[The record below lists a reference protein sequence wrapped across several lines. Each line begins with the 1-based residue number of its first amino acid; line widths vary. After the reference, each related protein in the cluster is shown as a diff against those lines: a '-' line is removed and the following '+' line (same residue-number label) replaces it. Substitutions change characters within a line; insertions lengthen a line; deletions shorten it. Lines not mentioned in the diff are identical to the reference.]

1 MDKPTIEAE
10 ILKRD
15 LLMVSEPTLDCCI
28 VGAGPAGL
36 MLGLLMARAGLQ
48 VTVLERFANFDRDF
62 RGDTVHASTLEVLD
76 QLGLAEKVL
85 ALPHSKLRKLG
96 VQTPEKSI
104 EIVSFDGLPTK
115 FPYVAIMPQAQ
126 FLEFLC
132 AEAEC
137 YPNFRC
143 IRGASAQALLEDDGP
158 DAAVTGVSYR
168 CNEETVELK
177 AKLTVATD
185 GRFSRLRKLSGLKA
199 KKLAPP
205 MDVCWMRLPRLPG
218 DGFDSGGFFVGGG
231 RMLVCLPRPD
241 SWQLG
246 YVLAK
251 GSYQELQE
259 QGLPALRESLLELAE
274 WLGTRVELLQAWD
287 TVHLLNIQSDC
298 LERWYKPGLLMLGDS
313 AHVMSPVGGV
323 GINMA
328 IADAVEAANV
338 LANPQDPALAKEA
351 VGTALLAEVQ
361 RRRMLA
367 TRIIQRFQVTV
378 QDQMVKRALREEPFD
393 LPWFAKL
400 VLAVPALSRIPRRV
414 LALGFPQARLEIH
427 SKG

>member
-1 MDKPTIEAE
+1 M
-10 ILKRD
+10 
-15 LLMVSEPTLDCCI
+15 SEPTLDCCV

-36 MLGLLMARAGLQ
+36 MLGLLLARAGLQ

-76 QLGLAEKVL
+76 QLGLADRAL

-104 EIVSFDGLPTK
+104 DLVSFDGLPTK

-132 AEAEC
+132 AEAER

-143 IRGASAQALLEDDGP
+143 IRGASAQALLEEAGP
-158 DAAVTGVSYR
+158 QATVTGVSYR

-218 DGFDSGGFFVGGG
+218 DGFESGGFFVGGG

-259 QGLPALRESLLELAE
+259 QGLPALRESLLELAK
-274 WLGTRVELLQAWD
+274 WLGTRVNLLQEWD
-287 TVHLLNIQSDC
+287 AVHLLNIQSDC

-338 LANPQDPALAKEA
+338 LANPQAPALAKAGA
-351 VGTALLAEVQ
+351 VDTALLAQVQ

-367 TRIIQRFQVTV
+367 TRIIQRFQSTV
-378 QDQMVKRALREEPFD
+378 QNQMVKRALRNEPFD

-400 VLAVPALSRIPRRV
+400 LLAVPGLSQIPRRM
-414 LALGFPQARLEIH
+414 LALGFPEARLEIH